1 MDIRKAIEN
10 LDPANDEHWTN
21 AGLPAVNAVSDA
33 VGENVS
39 RQQIA
44 EAYPGYDR
52 AKAEDERDGR
62 NQEGPQPPSADE
74 EGMAVDNETQPVG
87 DEPEGALPDG
97 TFPIDEGLVEKSEAG
112 SDNPYSEDPG
122 DGLKVGKHDEDPDA
136 IVMIEDALRVAQG
149 ERYMRNYELQAFV
162 RQWSVQQTLIRES
175 QRRIDARNSER
186 GKR

>member
-62 NQEGPQPPSADE
+62 NQEGSDADAPPAPSQTE
-74 EGMAVDNETQPVG
+74 PNEDDVRE
-87 DEPEGALPDG
+87 EPEGALPDG
-97 TFPIDEGLVEKSEAG
+97 TFPIDEGLIEKGEAN

-136 IVMIEDALRVAQG
+136 IAMIEDALRVAQG

-175 QRRIDARNSER
+175 QRRIDARNAER

>member
-52 AKAEDERDGR
+52 AKAEDERDGSD
-62 NQEGPQPPSADE
+62 QEGPQPPSPDE
-74 EGMAVDNETQPVG
+74 DNAAVDNETQPVSE
-87 DEPEGALPDG
+87 EPGE
-97 TFPIDEGLVEKSEAG
+97 
-112 SDNPYSEDPG
+112 
-122 DGLKVGKHDEDPDA
+122 GLKVGKHDEDPDA
-136 IVMIEDALRVAQG
+136 IAMIEDALRVAQG

-175 QRRIDARNSER
+175 QRRIDARNAER

>member
-62 NQEGPQPPSADE
+62 NQEGSDADAPSVPAQTEPDADDVRE
-74 EGMAVDNETQPVG
+74 
-87 DEPEGALPDG
+87 EPEGALPDG
-97 TFPIDEGLVEKSEAG
+97 TFPISEGMVEKGDAN

-122 DGLKVGKHDEDPDA
+122 EGLKVGKHDDDPDA
-136 IVMIEDALRVAQG
+136 LALIEDALRMGQG
-149 ERYMRNYELQAFV
+149 ERYMRNYELQAFI
-162 RQWSVQQTLIRES
+162 RQWQIQQTAIRES
-175 QRRIDARNSER
+175 QRRIDARNAER